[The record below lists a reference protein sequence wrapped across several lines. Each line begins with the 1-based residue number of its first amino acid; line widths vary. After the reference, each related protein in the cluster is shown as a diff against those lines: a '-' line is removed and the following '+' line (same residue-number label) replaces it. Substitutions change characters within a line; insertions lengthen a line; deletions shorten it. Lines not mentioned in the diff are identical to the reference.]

1 MRRNL
6 CRLAALLSLAFVL
19 ASCGACA
26 GNKAKAK
33 AASGPQPAAGSAA
46 AATGTVGTVT
56 GSLRQVGNEPHIEL
70 VITGTSTLFEGVR
83 DYYVVGPD
91 AKKADAFFGA
101 TVEIR
106 GRIWEEELR
115 LAGSSG
121 RVMKRSFI
129 ELESVSAVK

>member
-1 MRRNL
+1 MRRDL

-33 AASGPQPAAGSAA
+33 TAGGPQPAAEASEG
-46 AATGTVGTVT
+46 VIGTVT